1 MNAPVAPVLQD
12 LAGRDFT
19 EGDTVVY
26 SSVNGI
32 RYGKVDWIKDV
43 THPDPRVNGGRKSYK
58 VYIELSFHTA
68 LTKEPGKM
76 YARRMGYAFDPRH
89 FLKCTA

>member
-1 MNAPVAPVLQD
+1 MSTPVVLTD
-12 LAGRDFT
+12 LAGQEFT

-43 THPDPRVNGGRKSYK
+43 THPDPRYNGGQKSYK
-58 VYIELSFHTA
+58 VYIELSLHNA

-76 YARRMGYAFDPRH
+76 FAKRMGYAYSGAH
-89 FLKCTA
+89 FLKCHI